1 MIESIYDLL
10 NKTELEFLKN
20 ECVNFEEELFQIYSV
35 QNKRH
40 LIKTSLDNYISNVNN
55 CIKKNDVN
63 FILEDIW
70 INKITKNSNLN
81 EDFHND
87 AADFSIVTYINRDYV
102 GGDLEWINKSGK
114 IEKITPSENLSILIP
129 KNVYHKVTPV
139 TDGIRY
145 SMALFFKYD
154 TKSKKTLI

>member
-1 MIESIYDLL
+1 L

-35 QNKRH
+35 QKKMH

-63 FILEDIW
+63 FILEDMW
-70 INKITKNSNLN
+70 INKVTTETNI
-81 EDFHND
+81 ND
-87 AADFSIVTYINRDYV
+87 VYHYDKSDLTIVTYINRDYV